1 MKEVQLYLPLT
12 LLKKLPMHSGWLSTT
27 YIGGADVMAMDKD
40 LIQKMED
47 IQKLN
52 DTDKSHVFALL
63 DAFLQKTKLQQIIQ

>member
-1 MKEVQLYLPLT
+1 
-12 LLKKLPMHSGWLSTT
+12 MHSGWLSTT